1 MDVRKSA
8 LALGR
13 CNYKITEMTTELMRY
28 GRYRFLLYKKWD
40 YARNMRTK
48 EQQEALDAGKALFNA
63 ANIEH
68 WASQP
73 ELVERAQKFLIDSFP
88 SYRPSPYGESPK
100 NIIDALC
107 RALRNGDVVIVRAEP
122 AYNAHDGFVPT
133 REFDYDAYELDIAER
148 ASSYAARSKAYRDDL
163 KAYNQEI
170 DERIARESRAL
181 QKPFRHVETMA
192 EAQAR
197 NIAARAAIE
206 GIGALAASVVS
217 VVSAVASALPS
228 SGDDD
233 AFDLGEVTAVGD
245 ATAPLGD
252 AAPFEYVKNV
262 TGDDVMSMAARG
274 VNEAQ
279 EADCFAEYE
288 RALDMCGAVA
298 YPMGLIR
305 GMALCRENA
314 FDRYQQCRGY

>member
-1 MDVRKSA
+1 
-8 LALGR
+8 
-13 CNYKITEMTTELMRY
+13 MTAELMRY

-48 EQQEALDAGKALFNA
+48 EQQEALDAGKALFKA

-73 ELVERAQKFLIDSFP
+73 DLVERVQKFLIDSFP
-88 SYRPSPYGESPK
+88 AYRPSRYGESPK

-107 RALRNGDVVIVRAEP
+107 RELRSGDVVIVRAEP
-122 AYNAHDGFVPT
+122 AYIAHDGFVPT
-133 REFDYDAYELDIAER
+133 REFDYDAYERDIAER

-197 NIAARAAIE
+197 NIAARAASEKIS
-206 GIGALAASVVS
+206 ALAASVVS
-217 VVSAVASALPS
+217 VVSAVAAALPS

-233 AFDLGEVTAVGD
+233 AFDLGDVTEIGGRS
-245 ATAPLGD
+245 TPLGD
-252 AAPFEYVKNV
+252 AAPFKLGDMPSFGESFDIAKTPNYGDPGTWYTNPGSGQMRLYGD
-262 TGDDVMSMAARG
+262 TGAPVVDFDFDHDHGQGIPHAHNYGPVSEDG
-274 VNEAQ
+274 KFN
-279 EADCFAEYE
+279 
-288 RALDMCGAVA
+288 
-298 YPMGLIR
+298 
-305 GMALCRENA
+305 REGGRS
-314 FDRYQQCRGY
+314 FSLLPW

>member
-1 MDVRKSA
+1 
-8 LALGR
+8 
-13 CNYKITEMTTELMRY
+13 MTTELMRY
-28 GRYRFLLYKKWD
+28 GRYRYLLYKKWD
-40 YARNMRTK
+40 YARNTRTK
-48 EQQEALDAGKALFNA
+48 EQQEALDAGKALFKA

-73 ELVERAQKFLIDSFP
+73 ELVERVQKFLIDSFP
-88 SYRPSPYGESPK
+88 AYRPSPYGESPK

-107 RALRNGDVVIVRAEP
+107 QELRSGDVVIVRAEP
-122 AYNAHDGFVPT
+122 AYIAHDGFVPKQ
-133 REFDYDAYELDIAER
+133 EFDYDAYKRDIAER

-170 DERIARESRAL
+170 DERIAREARAL

-197 NIAARAAIE
+197 NIAARAARE
-206 GIGALAASVVS
+206 AASALAAS

-228 SGDDD
+228 SGDEE
-233 AFDLGEVTAVGD
+233 ACDLGEVTDVGG
-245 ATAPLGD
+245 ATTPLGD
-252 AAPFEYVKNV
+252 AAPFEYVKSV
-262 TGDDVMSMAARG
+262 TGDDVLSIAARG
-274 VNEAQ
+274 VSEAQ
-279 EADCFAEYE
+279 EANCFAEYE

>member
-1 MDVRKSA
+1 
-8 LALGR
+8 
-13 CNYKITEMTTELMRY
+13 MTTELMRY
-28 GRYRFLLYKKWD
+28 GRYRYLLYKKWD
-40 YARNMRTK
+40 YARNTRTK
-48 EQQEALDAGKALFNA
+48 EQQEALEAGKALFRA

-73 ELVERAQKFLIDSFP
+73 ELVERVQKFLIDSFP

-107 RALRNGDVVIVRAEP
+107 RELRSGEVVIVRAEP
-122 AYNAHDGFVPT
+122 AYIAHDGFVPA
-133 REFDYDAYELDIAER
+133 REFDYDAYERDIAER

-181 QKPFRHVETMA
+181 QKPFRHPETMA

-197 NIAARAAIE
+197 NIAARAASEKIS
-206 GIGALAASVVS
+206 ALAASVVS

-233 AFDLGEVTAVGD
+233 AFDLGEVTDVGG
-245 ATAPLGD
+245 ATTPLGD
-252 AAPFEYVKNV
+252 AAPLEYVKSV
-262 TGDDVMSMAARG
+262 TGDDVMSIAARG
-274 VNEAQ
+274 VSEAH
-279 EADCFAEYE
+279 EAECFSEYE
-288 RALDMCGAVA
+288 IDVQQCDALAWHMGGAR
-298 YPMGLIR
+298 M
-305 GMALCRENA
+305 MALCKANA

>member
-1 MDVRKSA
+1 
-8 LALGR
+8 
-13 CNYKITEMTTELMRY
+13 MTTELMRY

-40 YARNMRTK
+40 YARNMRTEK
-48 EQQEALDAGKALFNA
+48 QQEALDAGKALFKA

-73 ELVERAQKFLIDSFP
+73 ELVERVQKFLIDSFP

-107 RALRNGDVVIVRAEP
+107 RELRNGDVVIVRAEP
-122 AYNAHDGFVPT
+122 AYIAHDGFVPA
-133 REFDYDAYELDIAER
+133 REFDYEAYERDIAER

-197 NIAARAAIE
+197 NIAARAASEKIS
-206 GIGALAASVVS
+206 ALALSVVR
-217 VVSAVASALPS
+217 VVSDVASILPS
-228 SGDDD
+228 SGDND
-233 AFDLGEVTAVGD
+233 ACDLGDVTGIGGGS
-245 ATAPLGD
+245 TPLGD
-252 AAPFEYVKNV
+252 AAPFEYSESA
-262 TGDDVMSMAARG
+262 TGNDVLSIAARG
-274 VNEAQ
+274 VSEAH

-288 RALDMCGAVA
+288 SELDFCNALAPSIGGARAT
-298 YPMGLIR
+298 
-305 GMALCRENA
+305 ALCKQNA

>member
-1 MDVRKSA
+1 
-8 LALGR
+8 
-13 CNYKITEMTTELMRY
+13 MTTELMRY

-48 EQQEALDAGKALFNA
+48 EQQEALDAGKALFRA

-73 ELVERAQKFLIDSFP
+73 ELVERVQKFLIDSFP

-107 RALRNGDVVIVRAEP
+107 RELRSGDVVIVRAEP
-122 AYNAHDGFVPT
+122 EYIAHDGFVPA
-133 REFDYDAYELDIAER
+133 REFDYEAYERDIAER

-170 DERIARESRAL
+170 DERIARESRAR

-197 NIAARAAIE
+197 NIAARAASEKIS
-206 GIGALAASVVS
+206 ALASSVVS

>member
-1 MDVRKSA
+1 
-8 LALGR
+8 
-13 CNYKITEMTTELMRY
+13 MRY

-48 EQQEALDAGKALFNA
+48 EQQEALDAGKELFRA

-73 ELVERAQKFLIDSFP
+73 ELVERVQKFLVDSFP
-88 SYRPSPYGESPK
+88 AYRPSPYGESPK

-107 RALRNGDVVIVRAEP
+107 RELRSGDVVIVRAEP
-122 AYNAHDGFVPT
+122 AYIAHDGFVPT
-133 REFDYDAYELDIAER
+133 REFDYDAYERDIAER

-170 DERIARESRAL
+170 DERIAREARAL
-181 QKPFRHVETMA
+181 QKPFRHVETIA

-197 NIAARAAIE
+197 NIAARAASEKIS
-206 GIGALAASVVS
+206 ALAASVVS

-233 AFDLGEVTAVGD
+233 AFDLGDVTEIGGGS
-245 ATAPLGD
+245 TPLGD
-252 AAPFEYVKNV
+252 AAPFKLGDMPSFGGSFDIAKTPNYGDPGTWYTNPGSGQMRLYGD
-262 TGDDVMSMAARG
+262 TGAPVVDFDFDHDHGQGIPHAHNYGPVSEDG
-274 VNEAQ
+274 KFN
-279 EADCFAEYE
+279 
-288 RALDMCGAVA
+288 
-298 YPMGLIR
+298 
-305 GMALCRENA
+305 REGGRS
-314 FDRYQQCRGY
+314 FSLLPW

>member
-1 MDVRKSA
+1 
-8 LALGR
+8 
-13 CNYKITEMTTELMRY
+13 MTTELMRY
-28 GRYRFLLYKKWD
+28 GRYRYLLYKKWD
-40 YARNMRTK
+40 YARNTRTK
-48 EQQEALDAGKALFNA
+48 EQQEALDAGKALFRA

-73 ELVERAQKFLIDSFP
+73 ELVERVQKFLIDSFP
-88 SYRPSPYGESPK
+88 AYRPSPYGESPK

-107 RALRNGDVVIVRAEP
+107 QELRNGDVVIVRAEP
-122 AYNAHDGFVPT
+122 AYIAHDGFVPKQ
-133 REFDYDAYELDIAER
+133 EFDYEAYKRDIAER

-170 DERIARESRAL
+170 DERIAREARAL

-197 NIAARAAIE
+197 NIAARAARE
-206 GIGALAASVVS
+206 AASALAASVVS

-228 SGDDD
+228 SGDEE
-233 AFDLGEVTAVGD
+233 AFDLGDVTEFDGGS
-245 ATAPLGD
+245 TPLGD
-252 AAPFEYVKNV
+252 AAPFEYVKSV
-262 TGDDVMSMAARG
+262 TGDDVLSIAARG
-274 VNEAQ
+274 VSEAH

-288 RALDMCGAVA
+288 SELDFCNALAPPIGGARAT
-298 YPMGLIR
+298 
-305 GMALCRENA
+305 ALCKQNA